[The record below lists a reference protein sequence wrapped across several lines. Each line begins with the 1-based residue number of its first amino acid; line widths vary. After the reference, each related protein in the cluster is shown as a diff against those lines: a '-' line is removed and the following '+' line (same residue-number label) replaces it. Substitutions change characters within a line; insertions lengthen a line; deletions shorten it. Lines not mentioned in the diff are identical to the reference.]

1 MTRLQFYGFR
11 PPGIEGESLPGRLIV
26 IEATDGVGRSTQ
38 VGLLMEW
45 LEDAGYAV
53 LDTGLRRS
61 ELAGDGI
68 ERAKEGH
75 TLDPVTLNLFY
86 ATDFWDRLERQ
97 ILPGLRAG
105 MVVIADRYVFSLIAR
120 AAVRGLSTE
129 WMEHLY
135 DFALIPDKVIYL
147 DVDVEQLLPRVLR
160 TTGFDFWES
169 GQDFLR
175 GASVHDNFV
184 AYQTLLLEQFRSL
197 AERHGFD
204 VVDARG
210 SVTRT
215 FQAIRDSVQEVL
227 KGMEAE
233 AGTALTSIRAPD
245 VDALIRQAPNLLWP
259 PGLERPGGRD
269 DDEEEDAV
277 ASAAA
282 EDDDELDDS
291 PVDLGG
297 WPGPL
302 TRPDPGAPSG

>member
-1 MTRLQFYGFR
+1 MDGAPYGFALV
-11 PPGIEGESLPGRLIV
+11 PDLVVYLDIDIGAAPAAGAGH
-26 IEATDGVGRSTQ
+26 DGVRLLG
-38 VGLLMEW
+38 VG
-45 LEDAGYAV
+45 
-53 LDTGLRRS
+53 TGLPS
-61 ELAGDGI
+61 
-68 ERAKEGH
+68 
-75 TLDPVTLNLFY
+75 
-86 ATDFWDRLERQ
+86 
-97 ILPGLRAG
+97 
-105 MVVIADRYVFSLIAR
+105 
-120 AAVRGLSTE
+120 
-129 WMEHLY
+129 
-135 DFALIPDKVIYL
+135 
-147 DVDVEQLLPRVLR
+147 
-160 TTGFDFWES
+160 
-169 GQDFLR
+169 